1 MFELKLFELL
11 KEQGYSEK
19 EISELM
25 DLVGLS
31 EDEILNKMR
40 SDD

>member
-31 EDEILNKMR
+31 ETEILGKMR

>member
-19 EISELM
+19 EITELM

-31 EDEILNKMR
+31 ETEILDKMR